1 MHFVPAHGSDTTL
14 LWRQVPGNAKTPG
27 EFDALGWITA
37 GPAGNFPTIGLP
49 RLAFGLRS
57 QTISVR

>member
-1 MHFVPAHGSDTTL
+1 MHFVPAHGPDTTL

-37 GPAGNFPTIGLP
+37 GRPEIFQQSACL
-49 RLAFGLRS
+49 GLRS
-57 QTISVR
+57 G